1 MNMDNKIIII
11 VCITSIIIIMPSIIL
26 LIYLFINKNKY
37 PYCHINSFWER
48 FLIIIIIIEQIFS
61 VYYYLFLNEKRIE
74 LFYIMKEIKVYI
86 LDILINIAI
95 TARVY
100 NIYSLIYNNYLLIS
114 GKIIYNDDEFDEK
127 EKGEQIF
134 AKNYKNNFIN
144 LKLFLIIK
152 LIFLLIIGFL
162 LIVFHKNFHEF
173 IKFFYGKEIT
183 VSITLIIYY
192 LGIIYLIILIIIST
206 IYKKIN
212 KYNIKKDKFYCIKE
226 ILFLLRLIYINS
238 TIKLIAF
245 QFFIR
250 DSKLPKIILDSIFNL
265 LYIILFSVLILKRK
279 KIFKEKHFLS
289 IIDDIDLF
297 LSTGIHFNIFQK
309 YISKKYEDSLKL
321 LSFYAEYNNYKEI
334 IFSYNKKVNLLYN
347 NKKKSISIFDS
358 KSISGVDISFNQNE
372 LFSIEKD
379 EELIRTKAKK
389 LFNDYFGNINI
400 SSQSKGLDMIIE
412 FPIDIYEKVNNAYAL
427 DFNIKDIN
435 NIFNEAFGW
444 VKDKLITVLKEYS
457 NNSNELEKMDKI
469 IFFIDCFEETENNN
483 DL

>member
-1 MNMDNKIIII
+1 M
-11 VCITSIIIIMPSIIL
+11 
-26 LIYLFINKNKY
+26 
-37 PYCHINSFWER
+37 
-48 FLIIIIIIEQIFS
+48 
-61 VYYYLFLNEKRIE
+61 
-74 LFYIMKEIKVYI
+74 
-86 LDILINIAI
+86 
-95 TARVY
+95 
-100 NIYSLIYNNYLLIS
+100 
-114 GKIIYNDDEFDEK
+114 
-127 EKGEQIF
+127 
-134 AKNYKNNFIN
+134 
-144 LKLFLIIK
+144 
-152 LIFLLIIGFL
+152 
-162 LIVFHKNFHEF
+162 IVFHKNFHEF
-173 IKFFYGKEIT
+173 IKFFYGNEIT

-206 IYKKIN
+206 IYKIIN

-321 LSFYAEYNNYKEI
+321 LSFYAEYNNYKQI

-358 KSISGVDISFNQNE
+358 KSISDIDISFNQNE

-389 LFNDYFGNINI
+389 IFNDYFGNINI

-435 NIFNEAFGW
+435 NILNEAFGW

>member
-1 MNMDNKIIII
+1 MDNKIIII

-48 FLIIIIIIEQIFS
+48 FLIIIIIIEPIFS

-192 LGIIYLIILIIIST
+192 LGIIYLIILIILST

-289 IIDDIDLF
+289 IIDDI
-297 LSTGIHFNIFQK
+297 NRN
-309 YISKKYEDSLKL
+309 
-321 LSFYAEYNNYKEI
+321 SF
-334 IFSYNKKVNLLYN
+334 
-347 NKKKSISIFDS
+347 
-358 KSISGVDISFNQNE
+358 
-372 LFSIEKD
+372 
-379 EELIRTKAKK
+379 
-389 LFNDYFGNINI
+389 
-400 SSQSKGLDMIIE
+400 
-412 FPIDIYEKVNNAYAL
+412 
-427 DFNIKDIN
+427 
-435 NIFNEAFGW
+435 
-444 VKDKLITVLKEYS
+444 
-457 NNSNELEKMDKI
+457 
-469 IFFIDCFEETENNN
+469 
-483 DL
+483 